1 MKDRDLME
9 EEGEEEVKEKEKP
22 SESQRDA
29 DWESE
34 RRKLFRERHSA
45 LFDASITE
53 RYFLAKEQQIFS
65 RYLFFYPNG
74 LSCDIDLSKLT
85 IPPFK
90 L

>member
-1 MKDRDLME
+1 ME
-9 EEGEEEVKEKEKP
+9 EEGEEEVKEKEK
-22 SESQRDA
+22 SSDRRDT

-34 RRKLFRERHSA
+34 RRELFRERHSA
-45 LFDASITE
+45 RLDASITE
-53 RYFLAKEQQIFS
+53 RYFMAKEQQIFS

-74 LSCDIDLSKLT
+74 LSSDIDLSKLT